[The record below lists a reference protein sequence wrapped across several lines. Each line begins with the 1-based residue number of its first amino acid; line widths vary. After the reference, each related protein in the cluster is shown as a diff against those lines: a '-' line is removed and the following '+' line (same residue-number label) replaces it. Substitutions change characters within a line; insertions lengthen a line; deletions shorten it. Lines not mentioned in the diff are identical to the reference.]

1 MRWACAVLTT
11 ASVACTHEISN
22 EERLDR
28 ETQNTAVKDTI
39 GADDLAKINC
49 QDAPTGL
56 TKARNENRPE
66 TDRVVSYIDLY
77 SSLKKRAE
85 TFEEAFSRNPDLAYK
100 EGSQQ
105 FTEAKELCIQETAD
119 VKVEFER
126 YVRDLV
132 KVPTVQE
139 VKGGSTVTVA
149 RLDFNTLRLAIETL
163 ALDDKEQLLA
173 RVANAEKSVA
183 VHPDDTHRKR

>member
-1 MRWACAVLTT
+1 MRWALTVLLATGVGC
-11 ASVACTHEISN
+11 SHEISN

-28 ETQNTAVKDTI
+28 DTQSVPMKDAL
-39 GADDLAKINC
+39 GAADLAKVNC
-49 QDAPTGL
+49 QDAPAGL

-77 SSLKKRAE
+77 SSLKKRAD
-85 TFEEAFSRNPDLAYK
+85 TFEESFARNPDLAYQ
-100 EGSQQ
+100 EGSSG
-105 FTEAKELCIQETAD
+105 FTEAKELCIQQTAD
-119 VKVEFER
+119 VKLEFER

-149 RLDFNTLRLAIETL
+149 RLDFSTLRLAIETL
-163 ALDDKEQLLA
+163 APDDKEQLLA

-183 VHPDDTHRKR
+183 SPGADAHRKR

>member
-1 MRWACAVLTT
+1 MRWAFAVL
-11 ASVACTHEISN
+11 VATGLGCSHEMSN

-28 ETQNTAVKDTI
+28 DTQAVPMKDAL
-39 GADDLAKINC
+39 GAAELAKVNC
-49 QDAPTGL
+49 QDAPAGL

-77 SSLKKRAE
+77 SSLRKRAD
-85 TFEEAFSRNPDLAYK
+85 TFEESFARNPDLAYQ
-100 EGSQQ
+100 EGSSG
-105 FTEAKELCIQETAD
+105 FTEAKELCIQQTAD

-139 VKGGSTVTVA
+139 VKGGSTVVVA

-163 ALDDKEQLLA
+163 APDDKDQLLA

-183 VHPDDTHRKR
+183 SPTADTHRKR

>member
-1 MRWACAVLTT
+1 MRWAFAVLMATGLGC
-11 ASVACTHEISN
+11 SHEMSN

-28 ETQNTAVKDTI
+28 DTQSVPMKDAL
-39 GADDLAKINC
+39 GAADLAKVNC
-49 QDAPTGL
+49 QDAPAGL

-77 SSLKKRAE
+77 SSLKKRAD
-85 TFEEAFSRNPDLAYK
+85 TFEESFARNPDLAYQ
-100 EGSQQ
+100 EGSAG
-105 FTEAKELCIQETAD
+105 FTEAKELCIQQTAD

-139 VKGGSTVTVA
+139 VKGGSTMVVA

-163 ALDDKEQLLA
+163 APDDKDQLLA

-183 VHPDDTHRKR
+183 SPAADTHRKR